1 MPGNKP
7 VILLV
12 KLPFAAPSLVCES
25 VIEGLCE
32 VLQQIPLP
40 VTADPPS
47 DIIFPPDAAEVRVM
61 MEAPVVVSVG
71 TVASVVKVKS
81 LPYAV
86 PALFVA

>member
-12 KLPFAAPSLVCES
+12 KLPFAVTSLEWES
-25 VIEGLCE
+25 VSEGLCE
-32 VLQQIPLP
+32 VLQQIPLL

-47 DIIFPPDAAEVRVM
+47 EVIFPPDVAEVRVM
-61 MEAPVVVSVG
+61 MEAGVVVTVG